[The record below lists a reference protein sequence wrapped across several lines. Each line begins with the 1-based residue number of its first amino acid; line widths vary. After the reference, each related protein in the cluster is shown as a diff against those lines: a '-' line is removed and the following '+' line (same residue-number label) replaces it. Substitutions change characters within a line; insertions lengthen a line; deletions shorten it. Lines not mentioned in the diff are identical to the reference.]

1 MRKGI
6 YSVIATLALVILCSA
21 VSVKGQ
27 SGKRTVLQ
35 ADIPF
40 EFSVGKVTLPAG
52 QYTVRNISDS
62 SDLLQLVSNDGHA
75 RALVQMNSVT
85 GKADDNAKLVFN
97 RYGNHYFFT
106 QAWMSGTS
114 TGLQAL
120 KSRAER
126 AVERELASLDLR
138 VEEVVL
144 TARN

>member
-1 MRKGI
+1 MRRGI

-27 SGKRTVLQ
+27 SGNRIVLQ

-40 EFSVGKVTLPAG
+40 EFSVGKVMLPAG
-52 QYTVRNISDS
+52 QYTVRGLSDS
-62 SDLLQLVSNDGHA
+62 SDILQLVSYDGHA
-75 RALVQMNSVT
+75 RALVQMNSVI

-97 RYGNHYFFT
+97 RYGSHYFFT
-106 QAWMSGTS
+106 QAWMSGTR

-126 AVERELASLDLR
+126 AIERELASLDLR